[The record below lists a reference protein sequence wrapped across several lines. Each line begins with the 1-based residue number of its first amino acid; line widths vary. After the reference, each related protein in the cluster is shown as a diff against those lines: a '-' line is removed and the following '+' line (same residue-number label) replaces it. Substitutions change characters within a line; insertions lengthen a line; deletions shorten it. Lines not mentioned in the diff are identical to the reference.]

1 MVNKTKGTNN
11 TPTVSFTFKGI
22 AYTYPANATVS
33 PTAKA
38 KALNSGNNPKA
49 LAYNGGT
56 IGNIGASAIYGAGIL
71 KSASYTFNNVK
82 INLPLTKGD
91 LAYFIGNGL
100 LKVSS

>member
-38 KALNSGNNPKA
+38 NALTSGNNPKA
-49 LAYNGGT
+49 KAYNGGT
-56 IGNIGASAIYGAGIL
+56 IGNIGARAIYGAGIL
-71 KSASYTFNNVK
+71 KGKSYTFNNVK
-82 INLPLTKGD
+82 ISLPLTKGD

-100 LKVSS
+100 LKVST